1 MEKTRLGRTGL
12 SVSVAGLGC
21 GGHSRLGLG
30 TGGSPRHAVSVVKAA
45 MDAGINFIDTARV
58 YGTEAIVG
66 QAIAGRRDQ
75 VVLSTKLP
83 VVQPGTSA
91 LGAQHVPAA
100 DFIASVEDSLQRLG
114 TDHIDILHLHG
125 VVASQYEYCLNELVP
140 AMQQLQQQGKIRF
153 LGLTERFIF
162 DPQHSMLTRALQ
174 DDCWDVFMV
183 GFNLINQSA
192 RQRILQKTA
201 DKNIG
206 VLNMF
211 AVRRALSR
219 PEALLQL
226 ITEMA
231 DNELI
236 DATRFDLRDPLGF
249 LLDDSDADTIVE
261 AAYRFCRHQRGVDV
275 VLTGTGNT
283 GHLNENAAAIQ
294 KGPLPGPC
302 VARLQELFGGIDS
315 VSGN

>member
-1 MEKTRLGRTGL
+1 MEKTGLGRTGL

-30 TGGSPRHAVSVVKAA
+30 TGGSPRHAVSVVSAA
-45 MDAGINFIDTARV
+45 LDAGINFIDTARV
-58 YGTEAIVG
+58 YGTEDIVG

-75 VVLSTKLP
+75 VVISTKLP

-100 DFIASVEDSLQRLG
+100 DSIASVEDSLQRLG

-226 ITEMA
+226 IAEMA